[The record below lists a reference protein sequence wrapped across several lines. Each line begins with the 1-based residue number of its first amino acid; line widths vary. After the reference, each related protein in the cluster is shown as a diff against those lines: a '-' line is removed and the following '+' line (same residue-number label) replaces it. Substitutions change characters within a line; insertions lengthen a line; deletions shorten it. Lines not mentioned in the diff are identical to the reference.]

1 MVTIGIT
8 GGIGSGKS
16 YICNIFKQMGIP
28 IYDCDSRAK
37 NLYDTNLELKREMI
51 NLLGERI
58 YDTPTG
64 TIDKK
69 YLSEIIFS
77 DKEILK
83 RVNAL
88 VHPAVQQDIDYW
100 KREQEAKGYPI
111 IALESAILIN
121 SSNLM
126 QRIDKCLVVSAPF
139 SMRLK
144 RATDRDLCEPEIIQK
159 RINTQLDDS
168 EMRKKADYI
177 IYNDGTMHILP
188 QICKFIRILESI

>member
-1 MVTIGIT
+1 MITIGIT

-16 YICNIFKQMGIP
+16 YICKILKQMGIP

-37 NLYDTNLELKREMI
+37 SLYDKDLVLKREMI

-64 TIDKK
+64 TIDKR

-100 KREQEAKGYPI
+100 KREQEAKGYAI
-111 IALESAILIN
+111 VVLESAILLN

-126 QRIDKCLVVSAPF
+126 QRIDKCLVVSAPL
-139 SMRLK
+139 STRLK
-144 RATDRDLCEPEIIQK
+144 RATERDLCEPKIIQK

-168 EMRKKADYI
+168 EMCKKADYI
-177 IYNDGTMHILP
+177 IYNDGTTHILP
-188 QICKFIRILESI
+188 QISKFIQTLESI